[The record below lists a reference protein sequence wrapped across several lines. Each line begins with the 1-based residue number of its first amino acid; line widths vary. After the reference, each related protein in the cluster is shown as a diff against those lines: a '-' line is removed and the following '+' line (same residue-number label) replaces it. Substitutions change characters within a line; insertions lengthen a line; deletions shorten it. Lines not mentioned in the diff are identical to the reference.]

1 MFLSFLKSMQTKSQD
16 AQNPGLWVNGNRQP
30 IQENIPQKKRK
41 IDPDLNGDGQFSKAE
56 QELIA
61 QQLGDP
67 LEDTVPTKAGN
78 TAKKLTKNFF
88 DEHM

>member
-1 MFLSFLKSMQTKSQD
+1 MFRSFLKSMQTKSQD

-41 IDPDLNGDGQFSKAE
+41 IDSDLNGDGVFSKAE

-67 LEDTVPTKAGN
+67 LEDTVPTKAEN